1 MLNTGG
7 LKNAY
12 CGMTSLNDL
21 VKRLFENMQQCVEE
35 MPAIETVNATSQKIF
50 TESKNEQNEVMVI
63 KSNFVGIAGLDASIK
78 NKATP
83 VYIDKGVSL
92 GVVEAM
98 KIYNERYV
106 EQLIGEYE

>member
-1 MLNTGG
+1 MINTGG

-63 KSNFVGIAGLDASIK
+63 KSNFVGIAGLDASKKIK
-78 NKATP
+78 LHRFILT
-83 VYIDKGVSL
+83 KGFL
-92 GVVEAM
+92 WE
-98 KIYNERYV
+98 
-106 EQLIGEYE
+106 